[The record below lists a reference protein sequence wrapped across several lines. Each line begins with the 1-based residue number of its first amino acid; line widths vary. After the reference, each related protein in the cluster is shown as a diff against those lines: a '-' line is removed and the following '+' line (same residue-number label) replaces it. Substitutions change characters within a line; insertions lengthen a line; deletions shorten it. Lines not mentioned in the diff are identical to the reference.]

1 MSGRAPL
8 GANDGA
14 RTRVLGIDPGTHRTG
29 YGIVEPDGPRV
40 RCVATGVIT
49 AKEKAP
55 LELRLEVMHRGLAAL
70 IVEHEPTAVA
80 VEEVYVGEH
89 ASAALALGHA
99 RGVALLAAAQA
110 SLAIT
115 PYPASVVKR
124 TIAGRGSASK
134 DQVAMLV
141 RAILGLRELPGVDA
155 TDALAIALTHL
166 RAAPMQAALRAPA
179 PPRRR
184 R

>member
-1 MSGRAPL
+1 MTAP
-8 GANDGA
+8 

-29 YGIVEPDGPRV
+29 YGIVEADGPRV
-40 RCVATGVIT
+40 VCVATGVIR
-49 AKEKAP
+49 AVDKAP
-55 LELRLEVMHRGLAAL
+55 LETRLATIHAGLVAL
-70 IVEHEPTAVA
+70 IAQYAPTCVA

-110 SLAIT
+110 ALVVT

-124 TIAGRGSASK
+124 TVVGKGSASK
-134 DQVAMLV
+134 EQVALLV
-141 RAILGLRELPGVDA
+141 RAILGLREMPGIDA

-166 RAAPMQAALRAPA
+166 RAVPTLALMEASAR

-184 R
+184 